1 MRWRLLASLGPDEHR
16 AVMSAARRRRFRRG
30 EVVFHEG
37 DPGDTLHLV
46 DKGHFSVRITTPL
59 GDVATLRVHGPGDF
73 FGEMAAISPAPR
85 NATVAALDAAE
96 TLTLSA
102 AALSEL
108 RSRNPDLTDVLMEGL
123 VGEVRRLSSAL
134 VEALYVAVDKRVVR
148 RLADLAE
155 IFGSEDGATAL
166 IPLTQEEVAELAGT
180 TRPTVNRILQTIEST
195 GVIRVARGRVEVLDR
210 RELARRAR

>member
-1 MRWRLLASLGPDEHR
+1 
-16 AVMSAARRRRFRRG
+16 MSAARRRRFRRG

-73 FGEMAAISPAPR
+73 FGELAVISPAPR

-108 RSRNPDLTDVLMEGL
+108 RSRYPDLSDVLMEGL
-123 VGEVRRLSSAL
+123 V
-134 VEALYVAVDKRVVR
+134 
-148 RLADLAE
+148 
-155 IFGSEDGATAL
+155 
-166 IPLTQEEVAELAGT
+166 
-180 TRPTVNRILQTIEST
+180 
-195 GVIRVARGRVEVLDR
+195 
-210 RELARRAR
+210 

>member
-1 MRWRLLASLGPDEHR
+1 
-16 AVMSAARRRRFRRG
+16 MSAARRRRFRRG

-73 FGEMAAISPAPR
+73 FGELAVISPAPR

-102 AALSEL
+102 GALSEL
-108 RSRNPDLTDVLMEGL
+108 RSRYPDLSDVLMEGL
-123 VGEVRRLSSAL
+123 VGEVRRLSTAL
-134 VEALYVAVDKRVVR
+134 VEALYVPVDKRVVR

-155 IFGSEDGATAL
+155 IFGADDGATAV
-166 IPLTQEEVAELAGT
+166 IPLTQEEVAELAGS
-180 TRPTVNRILQTIEST
+180 TRPTVNKILQTIEST
-195 GVIRVARGRVEVLDR
+195 GLIRVGRGRVEVLDR